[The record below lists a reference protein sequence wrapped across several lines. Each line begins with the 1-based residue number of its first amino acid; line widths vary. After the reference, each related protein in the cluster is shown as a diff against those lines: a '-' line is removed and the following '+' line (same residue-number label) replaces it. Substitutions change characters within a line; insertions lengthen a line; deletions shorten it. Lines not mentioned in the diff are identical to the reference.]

1 VSFLKTPIEP
11 ERHKD
16 DIADETGS
24 RQADRIGGIIFFG
37 LNLLERKESE
47 AYL

>member
-1 VSFLKTPIEP
+1 MKKTRFKT

-37 LNLLERKESE
+37 LN
-47 AYL
+47 